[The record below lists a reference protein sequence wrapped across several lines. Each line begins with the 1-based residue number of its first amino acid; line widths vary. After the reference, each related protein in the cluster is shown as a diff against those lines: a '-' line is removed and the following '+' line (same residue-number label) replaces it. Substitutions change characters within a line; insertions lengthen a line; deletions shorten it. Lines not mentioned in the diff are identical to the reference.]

1 MARRQRFSSKR
12 STFSCIVN
20 YFLSSQSNS
29 LCNLGLFLQTPL
41 QFSCNI
47 NFFLNIRF
55 FSATPNFCF
64 RLLKLLCHG
73 NIFLLLH
80 SIKNITTFKK
90 KKKIIFVLHKKI
102 NIVFLCITNFTY
114 SLFIIAHWQHV
125 DLLRGRPRNNET
137 FHFSCLVT
145 CFNS

>member
-90 KKKIIFVLHKKI
+90 KKKS
-102 NIVFLCITNFTY
+102 FLCCTKKLTSFFCASQILHIHF
-114 SLFIIAHWQHV
+114 SLLHIGSMLIFF
-125 DLLRGRPRNNET
+125 LET
-137 FHFSCLVT
+137 MKLSIFSCLLT